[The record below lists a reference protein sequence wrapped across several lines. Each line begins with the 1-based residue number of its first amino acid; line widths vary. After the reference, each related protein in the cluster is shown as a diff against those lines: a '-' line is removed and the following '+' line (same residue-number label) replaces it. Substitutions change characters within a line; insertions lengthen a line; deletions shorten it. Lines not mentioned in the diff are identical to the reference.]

1 MQVLTMRDPP
11 EFFRRQDVPPTRCA
25 SLADGTEIRLY
36 LPIRTIEANPISCV
50 NIIGRGTGYPT
61 AGERF
66 KIYLKFES
74 EEYAFAAFT
83 QLEERR
89 ASLLTYKDKI
99 DPPRYAVCIGG

>member
-66 KIYLKFES
+66 RLFFKFES
-74 EEYAFAAFT
+74 ENHALDAF
-83 QLEERR
+83 QKLESRC
-89 ASLLTYKDKI
+89 ATLLTYKKMI